1 MGILSSLLSISRITV
16 SLRQRKHK
24 MLIVIFAPTRTI
36 ATFEM
41 ASQTQPHI
49 ILINED
55 YVTHKAKWTD
65 LLNLFTNTNMQR

>member
-1 MGILSSLLSISRITV
+1 
-16 SLRQRKHK
+16 

-55 YVTHKAKWTD
+55 YVTHKAKGTD